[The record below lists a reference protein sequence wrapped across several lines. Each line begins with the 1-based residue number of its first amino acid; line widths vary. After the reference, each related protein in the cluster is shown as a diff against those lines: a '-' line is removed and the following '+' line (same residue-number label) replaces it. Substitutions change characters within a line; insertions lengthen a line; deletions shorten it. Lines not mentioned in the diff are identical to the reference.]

1 MLTEKEQD
9 SINKVL
15 KNHIIEYNGDFLF
28 DGDDA
33 KFYFK
38 IKLDGTRKMISVGEY
53 YDYVVVDVIFVD
65 ADERVKKILAI
76 LVGKN
81 KEGILKF
88 LENDYRFNHNIVR
101 TISDELMY
109 FSDGDYVRVNLKSM
123 DMSDKL
129 FDDINKIKNTA

>member
-9 SINKVL
+9 SINRVL
-15 KNHIIEYNGDFLF
+15 KNHIIEYYGDFLF
-28 DGDDA
+28 EGDSV

-38 IKLDGTRKMISVGEY
+38 IKLDGTRKMMSVGEY
-53 YDYVVVDVIFVD
+53 YDYVIVDVIFVD

-81 KEGILKF
+81 KERLLEFLK
-88 LENDYRFNHNIVR
+88 NDYRFSNNIIR

-109 FSDGDYVRVNLKSM
+109 FSDGDYVRVHLKSM
-123 DMSDKL
+123 DLSDKL